1 VTLEVLV
8 VVVVESEDDVVD
20 LVLVFDSEELV
31 VSVVVFEDELS
42 LCVVVVVEC
51 AEVVEPWL
59 LESLAIVVVVVEE
72 VTDPVDV
79 EERFGEVDAV
89 EFVLPFVVPPL
100 APPAARF
107 LRLAEVIPAAIKTTT
122 IPTNSSVADLFNLC
136 LKIPI
141 VLARKIAIAN
151 ILSLNLT
158 LFGHRSGLNL
168 QAKNHTVAT

>member
-8 VVVVESEDDVVD
+8 VVVVVSEDDVVD

-51 AEVVEPWL
+51 TEVVEPWL
-59 LESLAIVVVVVEE
+59 LESLAIVVVVEE

-79 EERFGEVDAV
+79 EERFGEVDTV

-151 ILSLNLT
+151 KLSLNLT
-158 LFGHRSGLNL
+158 LFGH
-168 QAKNHTVAT
+168 